1 MSGRA
6 GFCPTQTRRDV
17 TETPPELGISAL
29 LPAMKFSRPA
39 LFAALLA
46 IGTACG
52 STGPDDSTLGAD
64 VGQAVKEG
72 QAGSVLV
79 FLDNT
84 DVRAAARF
92 ASKNDRGRFVYT
104 ALRDHAAVTQAN
116 LLRDLSVERAVDV
129 RSFHLVN
136 AILVENA
143 TPELL
148 RKLAARPDVKR
159 IVADTP
165 STQKAVTPTED
176 DLESTEAAAQ
186 DNITATNADKVWS
199 ELGVTGEAIVVAGQD
214 SGYAWEHPAL
224 KRAYRGWNGAS
235 ADHRYSWH
243 DAIHGTGSN
252 PCGFDAAAPCDDHG
266 HGTHTMGSI
275 VGDDGGA
282 NKIGMAPGARWIG
295 CRNMN
300 RGTGKPSTYLECLE
314 WFLAPYPQGG
324 NPQTDGKPEMA
335 PHVINNSWGCDG
347 NEGCNGQ
354 EFVQA
359 LANLDAA
366 GILVVASAGNSGSGC
381 GTINAQPA
389 TVSDTTLS
397 VGAYSHTNGRIASFS
412 SRGPSALDGK
422 IGPDVTAPGVN
433 VRSSLRSGGY
443 GPMSGT
449 SMAGPH
455 VAGQVALLWSAV
467 PSLRGNTAE
476 TTRIIT
482 ASAKATTTTQTCGG
496 VAGTAIPNNTFGWG
510 LIDAY
515 AAIRLAQQAPS
526 TASR

>member
-1 MSGRA
+1 
-6 GFCPTQTRRDV
+6 
-17 TETPPELGISAL
+17 
-29 LPAMKFSRPA
+29 MKFSRPA
-39 LFAALLA
+39 LLAAVIA

-52 STGPDDSTLGAD
+52 GSAPDDALGTD
-64 VGQAVKEG
+64 VGQAVAVKG
-72 QAGSVLV
+72 SQAGSVLV
-79 FLDNT
+79 FLDGSA
-84 DVRAAARF
+84 DVHGAERF
-92 ASKNDRGRFVYT
+92 AAKNDRGRYVYT
-104 ALRDHAAVTQAN
+104 TLRDHAATSQAN
-116 LLRDLSVERAVDV
+116 LLRELSVERSLNV

-148 RKLAARPDVKR
+148 RKLAARPDVRR

-165 STQKAVTPTED
+165 SMLQTATPSED
-176 DLESTEAAAQ
+176 DLEGSTEAAAA
-186 DNITATNADKVWS
+186 DNIAATTADRVWS
-199 ELGVTGEAIVVAGQD
+199 ELGVTGEGIVVAGQD

-224 KRAYRGWNGAS
+224 KRAYRGWNGTS

-300 RGTGKPSTYLECLE
+300 RGAGKPSTYLECLE

-347 NEGCNGQ
+347 TEGCRGQ
-354 EFVQA
+354 EFIQA

-366 GILVVASAGNSGSGC
+366 GILMVVSAGNSGSAC

-397 VGAYSHTNGRIASFS
+397 VGAYSHTNGKIASFS

-422 IGPDVTAPGVN
+422 VGPDVTAPGVN
-433 VRSSLRSGGY
+433 IRSSLKSGGY

-455 VAGQVALLWSAV
+455 VAGEVALLWSAV
-467 PSLRGNTAE
+467 PALRGNTAE
-476 TTRIIT
+476 TTRIIS

-515 AAIRLAQQAPS
+515 AAIRLAQEPAPTS
-526 TASR
+526 SR